1 MCALP
6 FIFIK
11 HLSTRYQLE
20 KNNPKG
26 VDICS
31 DRNHA
36 ILSILRRQVSDGH
49 DKKSLAMSEKQGII
63 EWKN

>member
-6 FIFIK
+6 SMVIK

-26 VDICS
+26 VDIRS

-36 ILSILRRQVSDGH
+36 ILSILRRQVSVGH
-49 DKKSLAMSEKQGII
+49 DRKSLII
-63 EWKN
+63 KKRIT